1 MPKKPF
7 SSERIVTK
15 LRQIEVLIMQ
25 GTTARPSRS
34 VHGCQDIGAATLGA
48 G

>member
-25 GTTARPSRS
+25 GKGLAVVCMDAKISERQLSEL
-34 VHGCQDIGAATLGA
+34 DE
-48 G
+48 